1 MNRIGKRVRILGG
14 MQEFVGKTGTIVD
27 AEKMGRHE
35 PIYYRV
41 RLDTPVDIPGVGQVR
56 DDLWQGH
63 LLKTIRER

>member
-27 AEKMGRHE
+27 AQKMGRHE

-41 RLDTPVDIPGVGQVR
+41 RLDTPVNIPGVGQVR

>member
-14 MQEFVGKTGTIVD
+14 MQEFIGKTGTIID
-27 AEKMGRHE
+27 AEKMGRNE

-41 RLDTPVDIPGVGQVR
+41 RLDTPVEIPGVGRVR